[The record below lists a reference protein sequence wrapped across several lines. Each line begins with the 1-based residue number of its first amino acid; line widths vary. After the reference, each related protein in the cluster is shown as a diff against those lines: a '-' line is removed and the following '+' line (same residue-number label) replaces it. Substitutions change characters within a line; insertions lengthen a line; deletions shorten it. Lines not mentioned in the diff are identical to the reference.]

1 MNKLIIT
8 LTLLLMIL
16 FRNGVSTLEKDG
28 ISVKETTTGL
38 QLNLD
43 GLMYKKIAQE
53 CEQGKFNPFYT
64 LLKEFIKEI
73 EKKY

>member
-1 MNKLIIT
+1 
-8 LTLLLMIL
+8 
-16 FRNGVSTLEKDG
+16 LEKDG

-43 GLMYKKIAQE
+43 GLMFKKIAQE
-53 CEQGKFNPFYT
+53 CEQGKFNPFYSI
-64 LLKEFIKEI
+64 LKEFIKEI